1 MEELL
6 IDTGLIGDNK
16 VIKEFL
22 EVNNIKTVNELREY
36 DVDLIEDVNTKNQL
50 RGLKDL
56 LAYKY
61 SYRPLPFDTFLNT
74 NITYKFND
82 NAYLTVDFGIIDFT
96 RMGLSFSEQLDLKA
110 WAKIL
115 YNQYA
120 TREITLIEL
129 MKSFVKYGNDST
141 LIRKLSVYIEYYDK
155 DKEILKGE
163 NTMSK
168 FFYLKS
174 KLDVIHQRVVD
185 TKGKRNGLK
194 GDLNESRRTY

>member
-16 VIKEFL
+16 VVIEFL
-22 EVNNIKTVNELREY
+22 ETNNIKTVKDLKNY
-36 DVDLIEDVNTKNQL
+36 DIDLIEDVYIKNQL

-56 LAYKY
+56 LDYKF

-74 NITYKFND
+74 NITYKYND
-82 NAYLTVDFGIIDFT
+82 NAYLTVNFGIIDFN
-96 RMGLSFSEQLDLKA
+96 RMGISFSEQLDLKA
-110 WAKIL
+110 WAKVL
-115 YNQYA
+115 YNQYE

-129 MKSFVKYGNDST
+129 MKSFIKYGSDNILS
-141 LIRKLSVYIEYYDK
+141 RKLGVFVEYYDK
-155 DKEILKGE
+155 DRQIVKGE

-168 FFYLKS
+168 LFYLQS

-185 TKGKRNGLK
+185 TKNKRNGLK

>member
-6 IDTGLIGDNK
+6 IETGLIGDNK
-16 VIKEFL
+16 VVIDYL
-22 EVNNIKTVNELREY
+22 EANNIKTVKELKEY
-36 DVDLIEDVNTKNQL
+36 DIDLIEDIYIKNQL

-56 LAYKY
+56 LDYKF

-74 NITYKFND
+74 KITYKYND
-82 NAYLTVDFGIIDFT
+82 NAYLTVNFGLIDFN
-96 RMGLSFSEQLDLKA
+96 RMGISFSEQLDLKA
-110 WAKIL
+110 WAKVL
-115 YNQYA
+115 YNQYE

-129 MKSFVKYGNDST
+129 MKSFIKYGSDNT
-141 LIRKLSVYIEYYDK
+141 LSRKLCVYVEYYDK
-155 DKEILKGE
+155 DKQIVKGE

-168 FFYLKS
+168 LFYLQS

-185 TKGKRNGLK
+185 TKTKRNGLK

>member
-16 VIKEFL
+16 VVIEFL
-22 EVNNIKTVNELREY
+22 ETNNIKTVKDLKNY
-36 DVDLIEDVNTKNQL
+36 DIDLIEDVYIKNQL

-56 LAYKY
+56 LDYKF

-74 NITYKFND
+74 NITYKYND
-82 NAYLTVDFGIIDFT
+82 NVYLTVNFGIIDFN
-96 RMGLSFSEQLDLKA
+96 RMGISFSEQLDLKA
-110 WAKIL
+110 WAKVL
-115 YNQYA
+115 YNQYE

-129 MKSFVKYGNDST
+129 MKSFIKYGSDNILS
-141 LIRKLSVYIEYYDK
+141 RKLGVFVEYYDK
-155 DKEILKGE
+155 DRQIVKGE

-168 FFYLKS
+168 LFYLQS

-185 TKGKRNGLK
+185 TKNKRNGLK

>member
-16 VIKEFL
+16 VVIEFL
-22 EVNNIKTVNELREY
+22 GANNIKTVKDLKEY
-36 DVDLIEDVNTKNQL
+36 DVDLIEDIYIKNQL

-56 LAYKY
+56 LDYKF

-74 NITYKFND
+74 NITYKYND
-82 NAYLTVDFGIIDFT
+82 NAYLTVNFGIIDLN
-96 RMGLSFSEQLDLKA
+96 RMGISFSEQLDLKA

-115 YNQYA
+115 YNQYE

-129 MKSFVKYGNDST
+129 IKSFIKYGSDNPLS
-141 LIRKLSVYIEYYDK
+141 RKLGVFVEYYDK
-155 DKEILKGE
+155 DKQIVKGE

-168 FFYLKS
+168 LFYLQS

-185 TKGKRNGLK
+185 TKNKRNGLK